1 MANGLIHR
9 KSGVTQNKLNS
20 NAQPVV
26 SILLFGYTPYA
37 ICHQL
42 SFG

>member
-1 MANGLIHR
+1 MANGPDHR
-9 KSGVTQNKLNS
+9 KSGVSQNKMIS
-20 NAQPVV
+20 NAQSVV